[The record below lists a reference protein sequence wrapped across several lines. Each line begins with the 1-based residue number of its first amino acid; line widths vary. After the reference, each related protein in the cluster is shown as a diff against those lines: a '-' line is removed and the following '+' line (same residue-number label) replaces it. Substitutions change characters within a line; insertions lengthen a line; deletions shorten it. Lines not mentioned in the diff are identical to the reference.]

1 MIIMGRVSAPF
12 GVKGW
17 VKVQPFTEKVDGLL
31 RYPRWWLASAGGWNP
46 VEVEEKAVH
55 GETLLVRFAGVD
67 VRERAATLRGRDVAI
82 PRHQLP
88 VAAPGEYYW
97 ADLVGLA
104 VENTRGQS
112 LGHVERLFE
121 SGANPVLVVIGDR
134 ERLVPFV
141 DAVVKQVELD
151 SGKLLVEW
159 ELDY

>member
-1 MIIMGRVSAPF
+1 MIVMGRVSAPF

-17 VKVQPFTEKVDGLL
+17 VKVQPYTETVDSLF
-31 RYPRWWLASAGGWNP
+31 RYPIWWLAAGHGWDAL
-46 VEVEEKAVH
+46 EVDEKAVH
-55 GETLLVRFAGVD
+55 GDVLLVRFAGMD
-67 VRERAATLRGRDVAI
+67 DRSRAATLKGRDVAI
-82 PRHQLP
+82 PRQQLP

-104 VENTRGQS
+104 VENTHGQL

-121 SGANPVLVVIGDR
+121 TGANPVLVVTGDR

-141 DAVVKQVELD
+141 DAVVKQVDLD
-151 SGKLLVEW
+151 AGKLLVEW